1 MECGDLSPLLVGGGW
16 TPDRRI
22 KPQTG
27 GCDLSQRPRRRLAG
41 ALQRRRKKTL
51 STNERDLIVG
61 GQAVIEGVMMR
72 TPNAYA
78 VAVRKADGTIVNISA
93 RLPKWSDK
101 YPLLKLPVLRGSAVL
116 VQSMGLGIKALNYS
130 ANEAFGDAQEA
141 ETKEVRVA
149 LTPAVIEGEGDF
161 AGLTGAIPGLFPV
174 PTQKRAKDEMKKGG
188 TAAAAGSIIF
198 AMIFNLLLFVAAP
211 LLLTNALFIGAGW
224 APSPAATETTAG
236 SRQTPGAAANVSDG
250 SSTNAGSETVND
262 AWYSR
267 GRRTVKTYLHPVRP
281 SVAFNLIDGGIRMS
295 FFLIMIFS
303 FSLLKDIRRVFEY
316 HGAEHKTVFTWEK
329 GLALTVANARPQ
341 PRQHPR
347 CGTSFLMVVMLVS
360 IALFSV
366 IKFDSLVYNFLVRVA
381 LVPLVAGLSYEI
393 IRLSAKKESGWF
405 FKLITKPG
413 VWLQNITTQEPDD
426 GQLEVAIEAL
436 KESLKLE
443 PQTGEAALAP
453 LS

>member
-1 MECGDLSPLLVGGGW
+1 
-16 TPDRRI
+16 
-22 KPQTG
+22 
-27 GCDLSQRPRRRLAG
+27 
-41 ALQRRRKKTL
+41 L

-141 ETKEVRVA
+141 DAKEVRVA

-174 PTQKRAKDEMKKGG
+174 PTEKRAKDEMKKGG

-198 AMIFNLLLFVAAP
+198 AMFFNILLFVAAP

-224 APSPAATETTAG
+224 APS
-236 SRQTPGAAANVSDG
+236 QTVSVADT
-250 SSTNAGSETVND
+250 STVNVAEGSD
-262 AWYSR
+262 ATRVNSDANATWYSR
-267 GRRTVKTYLHPVRP
+267 GWRSVKSYLHPVRP
-281 SVAFNLIDGGIRMS
+281 SVAFNLIDGMIRMS

-303 FSLLKDIRRVFEY
+303 FSLVKDIRRVFEY

-360 IALFSV
+360 IVLFSV
-366 IKFDSLVYNFLVRVA
+366 IKFDSLVYNFLVRLA

-393 IRLSAKKESGWF
+393 IRVSAKKESGWF
-405 FKLITKPG
+405 FKLITRPG

-443 PQTGEAALAP
+443 PQTGDAALAP

>member
-1 MECGDLSPLLVGGGW
+1 MPV
-16 TPDRRI
+16 
-22 KPQTG
+22 
-27 GCDLSQRPRRRLAG
+27 
-41 ALQRRRKKTL
+41 LQVKTL

-78 VAVRKADGTIVNISA
+78 IAVRKADGTIVNVAA
-93 RLPKWSDK
+93 RLPKWSVK
-101 YPLLKLPVLRGSAVL
+101 YPLLKLPVLRGSALL

-141 ETKEVRVA
+141 DAKVVRVA

-161 AGLTGAIPGLFPV
+161 AGLTGAVPGLIPV

-198 AMIFNLLLFVAAP
+198 AMIFNILLFVAAP

-224 APSPAATETTAG
+224 APSPNTAASATTVTSQQTAG
-236 SRQTPGAAANVSDG
+236 APNANADDSNTSD
-250 SSTNAGSETVND
+250 SNAP

-267 GRRTVKTYLHPVRP
+267 GWSAVKTYLHPVRP

-316 HGAEHKTVFTWEK
+316 HGAEHKTVFTWEA
-329 GLALTVANARPQ
+329 GLQLTVENARPQ

-360 IALFSV
+360 IVLFSV
-366 IKFDSLVYNFLVRVA
+366 IKFDSLVYNFLVRLA

-393 IRLSAKKESGWF
+393 IRLSAKKEGGWF
-405 FKLITKPG
+405 FKLITRPG

-443 PQTGEAALAP
+443 PQAGEAELAP

>member
-1 MECGDLSPLLVGGGW
+1 
-16 TPDRRI
+16 
-22 KPQTG
+22 
-27 GCDLSQRPRRRLAG
+27 
-41 ALQRRRKKTL
+41 
-51 STNERDLIVG
+51 
-61 GQAVIEGVMMR
+61 MMR

-78 VAVRKADGTIVNISA
+78 VAVRKADGTIVNIAA
-93 RLPKWSDK
+93 RLPKWGDK

-141 ETKEVRVA
+141 ATKEVSVA

-161 AGLTGAIPGLFPV
+161 AGLTGAVPGLFPV
-174 PTQKRAKDEMKKGG
+174 PTQKRPEDEMKKGG

-198 AMIFNLLLFVAAP
+198 AMIFNVLLFVAAP

-224 APSPAATETTAG
+224 APAPSTAAATRQQAASTSAGATSTA
-236 SRQTPGAAANVSDG
+236 RGANNG
-250 SSTNAGSETVND
+250 SSTGND

-267 GRRTVKTYLHPVRP
+267 AWRTVKIYLHPVRP
-281 SVAFNLIDGGIRMS
+281 SVAFNLIDGLIRMS

-329 GLALTVANARPQ
+329 GLALTVDNARPQ

-347 CGTSFLMVVMLVS
+347 CGTSFLVVVMLVS
-360 IALFSV
+360 IVLFSV
-366 IKFDSLVYNFLVRVA
+366 IRFDSLLFNFLVRIA
-381 LVPLVAGLSYEI
+381 LIPVVAGISYEI
-393 IRLSAKKESGWF
+393 IRLSARKESGAF
-405 FKLITKPG
+405 FKMITRPG
-413 VWLQNITTQEPDD
+413 VWLQNVTTKEPDD
-426 GQLEVAIEAL
+426 SQLEVAIEAL
-436 KESLKLE
+436 KASLKLE
-443 PQTGEAALAP
+443 PQNTEAEPAL

>member
-1 MECGDLSPLLVGGGW
+1 MPGLP
-16 TPDRRI
+16 
-22 KPQTG
+22 KM
-27 GCDLSQRPRRRLAG
+27 
-41 ALQRRRKKTL
+41 
-51 STNERDLIVG
+51 STNEKDLIVG

-78 VAVRKADGTIVNISA
+78 VAVRKADGRIVNIA
-93 RLPKWSDK
+93 AAMPKWSDK

-130 ANEAFGDAQEA
+130 ANEAFGDAQQA
-141 ETKEVRVA
+141 ETSEVAVA

-161 AGLTGAIPGLFPV
+161 AGLTGAVPGLFPV
-174 PTQKRAKDEMKKGG
+174 PTQARSKDEMKKGG

-198 AMIFNLLLFVAAP
+198 AMIFNVLLFVAAP

-224 APSPAATETTAG
+224 APAPAVSTVSSSADETNTTTATAEEN
-236 SRQTPGAAANVSDG
+236 QVNTP
-250 SSTNAGSETVND
+250 
-262 AWYSR
+262 WYSSAWR
-267 GRRTVKTYLHPVRP
+267 SVKTYLHPVRP
-281 SVAFNLIDGGIRMS
+281 SIAFNLVDGLIRMA

-303 FSLLKDIRRVFEY
+303 FSLLKDIKRVFEY
-316 HGAEHKTVFTWEK
+316 HGAEHKTVFTWEA
-329 GLALTVANARPQ
+329 GLPLTVENARPQ

-360 IALFSV
+360 IVLFSV
-366 IKFDSLVYNFLVRVA
+366 IKFDSLLYNFLVRVA

-393 IRLSAKKESGWF
+393 IRLSARKETGWF
-405 FKLITKPG
+405 FKLITRPG

-426 GQLEVAIEAL
+426 LQLEVAIEAL

-443 PQTGEAALAP
+443 PQSPGAAMAP